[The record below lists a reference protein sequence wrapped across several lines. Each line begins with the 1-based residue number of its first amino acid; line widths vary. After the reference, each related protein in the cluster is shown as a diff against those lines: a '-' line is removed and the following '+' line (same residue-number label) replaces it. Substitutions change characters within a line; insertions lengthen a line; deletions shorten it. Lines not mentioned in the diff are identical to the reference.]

1 MIFFKTGLLI
11 LFLSMVVNPITSRT
25 AWAGYENMFS
35 NKQQINDPRFPIQDE
50 ESFKKNTNI
59 FHKLPFNDTK
69 LEFSIMLPK
78 DWIIENVNHRK
89 TSINLNQ
96 RFLGDIVF
104 SKSRIINAS
113 QATLSI
119 QFISLE
125 REISAENW
133 LKNYANMNNYSING
147 KVDTVS
153 NKRASAYFVFIDN
166 GQIINSYATMQMNRN
181 VAIMMQLKLPMALKE
196 PMKFLQK
203 SIIDS
208 FVLIMATD
216 DPVESQK
223 LFSFH
228 NAMRLSYPES
238 WDINYPNLND
248 INNMSA
254 QIHSVTKAGKIE
266 GLIRFIVVRR
276 GHQAKLKD
284 QVSKLKKYFD
294 EFLMLDIKS
303 LVSSDTAPVYD
314 RFLFS
319 RYEVYKAFSKKKGGN
334 EKEIRFVMLGD
345 KEWHILIFL
354 LAPSEEVD
362 LPSWSRDVQTFDL
375 ILKNLR

>member
-11 LFLSMVVNPITSRT
+11 LFLSMVVTPITSRT

-78 DWIIENVNHRK
+78 DWIIENINHRK

-147 KVDTVS
+147 KVDTIS

-181 VAIMMQLKLPMALKE
+181 VAIMMQLKLPIALKE

-216 DPVESQK
+216 DPVENQK
-223 LFSFH
+223 SFSFH

-238 WDINYPNLND
+238 WDIHYPNLND

-284 QVSKLKKYFD
+284 QVSKLKEYFD

-362 LPSWSRDVQTFDL
+362 LSSWSRDVQTFDL